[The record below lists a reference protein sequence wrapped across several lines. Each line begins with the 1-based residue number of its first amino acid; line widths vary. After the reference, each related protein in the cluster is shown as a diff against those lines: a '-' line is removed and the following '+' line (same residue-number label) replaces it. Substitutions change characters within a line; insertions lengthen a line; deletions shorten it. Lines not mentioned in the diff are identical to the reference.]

1 MIRLR
6 ILLVTESCEH
16 AVPIEQALSDARHQV
31 VATIRP
37 DDDLALYAQ
46 QAQPDALVAELD
58 TPSAAFLE
66 QLRRLDERQPRTV
79 VVFAAHS
86 DNKTTR
92 AAIKA
97 GASSYVV
104 DGFRP
109 GRVVPVLEAAVA
121 RFAELQVLRGQ
132 RDEALTK
139 LSERR
144 TIEQAKGILMQRRHL
159 TENAAHV
166 ALRKMAMDR
175 GKRIPEMAESIILVE
190 EAFAQG

>member
-1 MIRLR
+1 MLRLR
-6 ILLVTESCEH
+6 ILLVTESREH
-16 AVPIEQALSDARHQV
+16 AAPIEQALAGARHQV

-46 QAQPDALVAELD
+46 QAQPDALVVELD
-58 TPSAAFLE
+58 TPSPAFIE
-66 QLRRLDERQPRTV
+66 QLRRLDERQPCTV

-86 DNKTTR
+86 DHKTTR

-121 RFAELQVLRGQ
+121 RFAELQALRGQ
-132 RDEALTK
+132 RDQALTK
-139 LSERR
+139 LAERR

-175 GKRIPEMAESIILVE
+175 GKRVPEIAESIILVE
-190 EAFAQG
+190 EALAQS